1 MARLWLLA
9 AALPIMAPVAAHEG
23 DTFRPFVSAA
33 YLHDDNL
40 FRLAEGESPGTPRE
54 DRYAV
59 YQAGIQVDWRPG
71 RQQFL
76 ALASKTLVRY
86 DRNVPLDFD
95 GDEASLS
102 WNWRLGNRLSGNLGI
117 NQSTSQSN
125 LESVGRI
132 NNIVDRERR
141 FARAEWEFH
150 PRWHIGIGGE
160 ASESSNSDPSQRSQD
175 FEQTMNELVL
185 TYRTPKGSS
194 LATLIRRSEADY
206 PNQQTL
212 RIFGVPPISRDVA
225 DTSFEQTEYLLSGNW
240 RVSGKLNL
248 RGQGGHV
255 NREYRNELKDPLGGF
270 ANLVRRPD
278 HSQFTVRGTAE
289 WFPGA
294 RTVLSLTAYQELG
307 EAIDINATSVERHGL
322 RLDAAWMIREKWRL
336 NAGLN
341 IENRDFQGDPSVPNL
356 IRRNDDT
363 TNFTL
368 GVTYRPTRIAS
379 INVGVQAGQ
388 RDANLANENFEFR
401 SVSASVRADF

>member
-1 MARLWLLA
+1 MRLWLLA
-9 AALPIMAPVAAHEG
+9 VALPIMAPVAAHEG

-86 DRNVPLDFD
+86 DRNVPLNFD
-95 GDEASLS
+95 GDETRAS

-117 NQSTSQSN
+117 NHSTSQSN
-125 LESVGRI
+125 LENVGRI
-132 NNIVDRERR
+132 SNIVDRERH

-150 PRWHIGIGGE
+150 PSWRIGIGGE
-160 ASESSNSDPSQRSQD
+160 ASENSNSDPTQRSQD

-194 LATLIRRSEADY
+194 LATLVRRSEADY

-212 RIFGVPPISRDVA
+212 RIFGVPPIFRDVA

-240 RVSGKLNL
+240 RVSDKLNL

-270 ANLVRRPD
+270 ANLVQRPD
-278 HSQFTVRGTAE
+278 HSDFTVRGTVE
-289 WFPGA
+289 WFPSA
-294 RTVLSLTAYQELG
+294 RTALNLTVYQELG
-307 EAIDINATSVERHGL
+307 EAIDINASSVEKRGL
-322 RLDAAWMIREKWRL
+322 RLDAAWLFREKWRL
-336 NAGLN
+336 NAGLSF
-341 IENRDFQGDPSVPNL
+341 ENRDFQGAPGVPNL
-356 IRRNDDT
+356 ISRNDDT
-363 TNFTL
+363 TNLTL
-368 GVTYRPTRIAS
+368 GVSYRPINIVS
-379 INVGVQAGQ
+379 INVGVQAG
-388 RDANLANENFEFR
+388 RLDSNVANENFEFR
-401 SVSASVRADF
+401 NVFVNVRADF